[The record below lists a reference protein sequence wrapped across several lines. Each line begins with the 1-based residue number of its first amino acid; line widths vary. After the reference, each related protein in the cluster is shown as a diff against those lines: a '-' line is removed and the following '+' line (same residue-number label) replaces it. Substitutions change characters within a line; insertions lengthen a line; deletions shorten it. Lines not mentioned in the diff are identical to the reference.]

1 MNIYFADDRRFR
13 NARRRATFHRF
24 RRPAVLFAMFAAAIA
39 WLSR

>member
-13 NARRRATFHRF
+13 NARRRAAFRRL
-24 RRPAVLFAMFAAAIA
+24 RRPAVLFTVFAAVIA